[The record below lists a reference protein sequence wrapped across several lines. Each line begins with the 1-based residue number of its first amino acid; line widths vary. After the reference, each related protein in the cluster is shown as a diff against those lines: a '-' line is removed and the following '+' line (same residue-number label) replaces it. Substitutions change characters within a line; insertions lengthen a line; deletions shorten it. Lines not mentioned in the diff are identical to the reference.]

1 MQVVRVGEAVASE
14 ALARVGADEVGHK
27 IMAQKAQMYY
37 FALHNLEYV
46 SSAILKQE
54 ALSVGAEYATP
65 REQILYQGEKVG
77 LLIANKSQLKRLIAK
92 LSTQSFGLRSLATA
106 LKSHARAPQKAQGQA
121 RIMAIVNVTP
131 DSFYAPSRK
140 SAKEAIE
147 RIYELLEEGVAYID
161 VGAAS
166 SRPGS
171 EIIESSEE
179 IARLREVCAE
189 IDSKQL
195 YKRARFSIDTYNPQ
209 TAEFALKSGFSI
221 INDVSGFSNPQMA
234 QVNAAFGASAI
245 IMHSKGT
252 PKVMQTLTH
261 YDNLFGEIDE
271 FFARKIDEVLQ
282 AGGREI
288 ILDIG
293 FGFAKNDAQNLA
305 LVSHLAHFKHFGYP
319 LLLGASRKNT
329 LGQITGRQAQDR
341 LSATLT
347 LHLLGV
353 QNGADILRVHDS
365 KEHSDMLKVY
375 GALRTNTLKQ
385 GLL

>member
-1 MQVVRVGEAVASE
+1 MQVVRVGEALASE
-14 ALARVGADEVGHK
+14 TLKRVGADEVGYK

-37 FALHNLEYV
+37 FALHDLEYV
-46 SSAILKQE
+46 ASAILKQE

-65 REQILYQGEKVG
+65 REQILYRGEKVG
-77 LLIANKSQLKRLIAK
+77 LLIANKSQLKRLITK
-92 LSTQSFGLRSLATA
+92 LTAQDFGLKSLAA
-106 LKSHARAPQKAQGQA
+106 MLKSHLQA
-121 RIMAIVNVTP
+121 HAGCEAKIMAIVNVTP

-140 SAKEAIE
+140 STTGAIE

-195 YKRARFSIDTYNPQ
+195 YKSAQFSIDTYNPK

-234 QVNAAFGASAI
+234 EVNTAFGANAI

-252 PKVMQTLTH
+252 PKTMQTLTH
-261 YDNLFGEIDE
+261 YENLFGEIDE
-271 FFARKIDEVLQ
+271 FFGRKIEEILQ
-282 AGGREI
+282 AGGKEI
-288 ILDIG
+288 ILDVG
-293 FGFAKNDAQNLA
+293 FGFAKDDAQNLA
-305 LVSHLAHFKHFGYP
+305 LVNHLAHFKHFGYP

-329 LGQITGRQAQDR
+329 LGQITGRLANDR
-341 LSATLT
+341 LASTLA

-375 GALRTNTLKQ
+375 YALGKSTLQQ
-385 GLL
+385 GIL